1 MQDQPVVRVTAEWL
15 RHNSFEL
22 GFNLVDILAR
32 REAGAIADAEHVR
45 VDRERLFAKGG
56 VEHHVGGFSPDAGK
70 GLQFLPSPRNFA
82 AVIADELFGKSDDV
96 LRLGIEQADRLDRLA
111 QGFLPEINH
120 LLGIPDA
127 REERPAG
134 DIDAGV
140 GRLRGQHDRN
150 QQLIG
155 VRGIQL
161 GRRRWI
167 GFGQA
172 PEEFE
177 NLLSRHAPMTSR
189 IE

>member
-82 AVIADELFGKSDDV
+82 AVIADQLFGKSDDV
-96 LRLGIEQADRLDRLA
+96 LRLGIEQADRLDRVA
-111 QGFLPEINH
+111 KMFFPEINH
-120 LLGIPDA
+120 LLRSLDA
-127 REERPAG
+127 LEERAG
-134 DIDAGV
+134 CDIDACIR
-140 GRLRGQHDRN
+140 RLG
-150 QQLIG
+150 
-155 VRGIQL
+155 
-161 GRRRWI
+161 
-167 GFGQA
+167 
-172 PEEFE
+172 
-177 NLLSRHAPMTSR
+177 
-189 IE
+189 

>member
-96 LRLGIEQADRLDRLA
+96 LRLGIEQADRLDRVA
-111 QGFLPEINH
+111 KMFFPAINH
-120 LLGIPDA
+120 LLRSLDA
-127 REERPAG
+127 FEERAG
-134 DIDAGV
+134 CDIDACIR
-140 GRLRGQHDRN
+140 RLG
-150 QQLIG
+150 
-155 VRGIQL
+155 
-161 GRRRWI
+161 
-167 GFGQA
+167 
-172 PEEFE
+172 
-177 NLLSRHAPMTSR
+177 
-189 IE
+189 